1 MCSVANKP
9 SDVKSIDR
17 GIVRDL
23 GRLFI
28 SGGHLVTVNPCSDG
42 DADKQCDE
50 VVTIAGAIRHDGLVV
65 IERMQARGDVS
76 IDRPHVHWVL
86 SKPKDEVVTI
96 AERLRAKGLDVHITP
111 IWSVDGL
118 LRYLGKDPNARCYM
132 MKAEDSIKHEAMPV
146 ARQEREASDGVL
158 ENESSKVRNEFGTGS
173 EAVHDRELLL
183 PQLAGLIA
191 PTVRVVRRWVD
202 AMFGS
207 SVLSGMCRAP

>member
-17 GIVRDL
+17 GTVRDL

-28 SGGHLVTVNPCSDG
+28 SGGHLVTANPCSDG

-50 VVTIAGAIRHDGLVV
+50 VLTIAGSIRHDGLVV

-86 SKPKDEVVTI
+86 SKPKDDVVLI
-96 AERLRAKGLDVHITP
+96 AERLRAKGLDVHITR

-118 LRYLGKDPNARCYM
+118 LHYLGKDPNARCYM
-132 MKAEDSIKHEAMPV
+132 MKAEDSIKHTAMRV
-146 ARQEREASDGVL
+146 ARQEREASEGVL
-158 ENESSKVRNEFGTGS
+158 ENEPSKVWNEFGTGS
-173 EAVHDRELLL
+173 EAVHDEEPLL
-183 PQLAGLIA
+183 PQLTGLIA
-191 PTVRVVRRWVD
+191 LLVRVVRGWVD

-207 SVLSGMCRAP
+207 LVLSGMCRAP